1 MDSNFNITGNRDA
14 YLLLRLGTSIIL
26 YWIGYQ
32 GFYRYNVVNDRIIL
46 RRSISSNKA
55 LQVADSGIDTGFD
68 KVEFINKKHQKEFEQ
83 LNNFIISNQQFVDPF
98 LSLESL
104 SDSQN
109 MSLSH
114 ASKLINTFSDYNFSD
129 YINSL
134 RIEQAKKLLSDDS
147 FDQYTIVAIGLESG
161 FNSKSTFYT
170 AFKKF
175 TSQTPS
181 EFRSITQ

>member
-1 MDSNFNITGNRDA
+1 
-14 YLLLRLGTSIIL
+14 
-26 YWIGYQ
+26 
-32 GFYRYNVVNDRIIL
+32 
-46 RRSISSNKA
+46 
-55 LQVADSGIDTGFD
+55 
-68 KVEFINKKHQKEFEQ
+68 
-83 LNNFIISNQQFVDPF
+83 
-98 LSLESL
+98 
-104 SDSQN
+104 